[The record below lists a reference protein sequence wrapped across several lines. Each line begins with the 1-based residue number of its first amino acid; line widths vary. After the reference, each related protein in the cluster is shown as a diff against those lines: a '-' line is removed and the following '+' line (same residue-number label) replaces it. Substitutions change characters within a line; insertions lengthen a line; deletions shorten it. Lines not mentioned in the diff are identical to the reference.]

1 MTETI
6 TILTVE
12 DNPNIRKMIAYNLRR
27 AGV

>member
-12 DNPNIRKMIAYNLRR
+12 DNPKYSEDDRIQPATG
-27 AGV
+27 GV